1 MQLEAQKREI
11 LGKKTKKIRKEGKV
25 PAVIFGKGMDSVNL
39 TLDYNSFNK
48 VYKESGETD
57 LVDIKIGNE
66 KTKVLIKD
74 VQFDP
79 VSGRVSHVGFYKPD
93 LTVKTEAQ
101 VPVEVVG
108 EENNELI
115 KSGTALALQLI
126 QEIKVEALPEDIPH
140 SFIIDVSDLNEIGSG
155 LSVSQLNYDR
165 EKVSIPELSPDE
177 TVVRIEETKVQEEEL
192 EEAAAI
198 SEEEAIAGMEA
209 TAEKSEEEGEVGST
223 EEQEKPEKR
232 GKEAK

>member
-155 LSVSQLNYDR
+155 VSVSQLNYDR